1 MWQELHA
8 GQRVLARDEPWRV
21 VALKAWNDCAEVQ
34 LASISPGND
43 GQERVLLLPF
53 DRLEPLDKGRTAV
66 GAVNR
71 SELAWRRVSR
81 RKWMRLLAAA
91 AGATRPACGL
101 QATHRAAIDLLPWQL
116 EPAMALASGAASRVL
131 IADAVG
137 AGKTVQASAALVE
150 LQSRG
155 EADRVLIVTPAG
167 LRDQWAGELA
177 TRFGQTCLLAD
188 AAFLAS
194 AVQELPSDVNPW
206 SLPGVYVV
214 SFDFLKRPEV
224 LHGIEGLW
232 WDLVIADEA
241 HLAAPGT
248 DRGAALDRAAG
259 RAARVILLTA
269 TPYASDREGYAA
281 LLATGRGRSSPPL
294 EQELIVFRR
303 ARASLAIGVPDR
315 RTRLLRIR
323 LTAEERHLHR
333 LLDRYTSRVWRENAS
348 AAARLA
354 MIVLRKRALSS
365 AWAVGRTIERRLALL
380 EQSDNHLDTQ
390 VALPFDHDQEGEA
403 STDDTVS
410 DVVIGAPG
418 LTDSRSERDT
428 LTTLAAA
435 AAACA
440 GRESKVRSLNRMLSR
455 TGDPAIVFTEYRDTL
470 DYLSRQLASTR
481 PHALLYGGLSR
492 EERRT
497 ACAALNDKSISL
509 LLATDAAGEGLNL
522 HFACR
527 WVVNFELPW
536 NPARLEQRAGRVDRY
551 GQRRRPHVV
560 HLVARGTA
568 ESIVL
573 SRLEAR
579 LRRARC
585 AGWFEGVWPTEPV
598 VAAAVMGDAEL
609 PEVEVA
615 PTAEAL
621 AAPRDVAALAE
632 RACSEAVAVKS
643 VRVVPP
649 RPADDINGSLSRGP
663 LLLEVRPSRL
673 ARPRNGFDRL
683 VAGSRSL
690 FIFRSTISDGAGRV
704 VDSTI
709 AGAGNQDVAETCF
722 ASRLREVQKFRQL
735 AAGRLAARWRTV
747 GSTNI
752 PERCEV
758 QPALFDRRAIN
769 LAQAYDTARTALER
783 DLTSRIDRLQRSQTL
798 IQEPP
803 ELLLVARAG
812 SRTGH
817 RTGRRPSEERR

>member
-1 MWQELHA
+1 MWQKLHA

-21 VALKAWNDCAEVQ
+21 IALKAWNDCAEVR
-34 LASISPGND
+34 LAGISSAND

-53 DRLEPLDKGRTAV
+53 DRLEPLAYRRMAV
-66 GAVNR
+66 GAADR
-71 SELAWRRVSR
+71 PELALRHVSR
-81 RKWMRLLAAA
+81 RKWMRVLAAA
-91 AGATRPACGL
+91 AGATRSACGL
-101 QATHRAAIDLLPWQL
+101 QAAHRAAIDLWAWQL

-131 IADAVG
+131 IADGVG

-155 EADRVLIVTPAG
+155 EAERVLIVTPAG
-167 LRDQWAGELA
+167 LREQWAGELA

-194 AVQELPSDVNPW
+194 AAQELPPDVNPW

-214 SFDFLKRPEV
+214 SFDFLKRREV

-248 DRGAALDRAAG
+248 DRGAALDRATG

-281 LLATGRGRSSPPL
+281 LLATGRGRSSPPP
-294 EQELIVFRR
+294 EHDLIVFRR

-323 LTAEERHLHR
+323 LTAEERRLHR
-333 LLDRYTSRVWRENAS
+333 LLDGYTSRVWRENAS

-365 AWAVGRTIERRLALL
+365 AWAVGRTIERRLVLL

-390 VALPFDHDQEGEA
+390 IALPFEHDQEGEA

-410 DVVIGAPG
+410 DFVIGAPG
-418 LTDSRSERDT
+418 LTDSRSERDV
-428 LTTLAAA
+428 LATLAAA

-440 GRESKVRSLNRMLSR
+440 GGESKVRSLRRMLGR
-455 TGDPAIVFTEYRDTL
+455 TGEAAIVFTEYRDTL
-470 DYLSRQLASTR
+470 EHLSRQLSLTR
-481 PHALLYGGLSR
+481 PHALLHGGLSR

-497 ACAALNDKSISL
+497 ACAALNDRSISI

-527 WVVNFELPW
+527 WVINFELPW
-536 NPARLEQRAGRVDRY
+536 NPARLEQRAGRIDRY

-568 ESIVL
+568 ESMVL

-585 AGWFEGVWPTEPV
+585 AGLLDDVWPTEPV

-609 PEVEVA
+609 AEGETTPS
-615 PTAEAL
+615 AEAL
-621 AAPRDVAALAE
+621 AAPRDVSALAE
-632 RACSEAVAVKS
+632 RACSEAVAIRSIPIATPPS
-643 VRVVPP
+643 V
-649 RPADDINGSLSRGP
+649 DDINGPIWRGP
-663 LLLEVRPSRL
+663 LLLDVRPSKL
-673 ARPRNGFDRL
+673 ARPRNGLDRL
-683 VAGSRSL
+683 VADSRSL
-690 FIFRSTISDGAGRV
+690 SIFRATISDGGGRI

-709 AGAGNQDVAETCF
+709 AAAANQDAAEACF
-722 ASRLREVQKFRQL
+722 ASRLRKVQKFRQL
-735 AAGRLAARWRTV
+735 AAGRLAARWRTI

-758 QPALFDRRAIN
+758 QPALFDRRAID
-769 LAQAYDTARTALER
+769 LAQAHDTARAALER
-783 DLTSRIDRLQRSQTL
+783 DLTSRIAHLQRSQTL
-798 IQEPP
+798 TQEPP
-803 ELLLVARAG
+803 ELLLVARK
-812 SRTGH
+812 
-817 RTGRRPSEERR
+817 RR